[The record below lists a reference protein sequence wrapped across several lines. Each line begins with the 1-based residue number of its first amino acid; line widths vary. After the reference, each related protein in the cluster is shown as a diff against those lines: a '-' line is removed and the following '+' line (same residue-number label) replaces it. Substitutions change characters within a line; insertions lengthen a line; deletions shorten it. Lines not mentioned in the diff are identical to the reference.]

1 MAPREDLVNS
11 AVSFL
16 RDPSVASSPL
26 DKRIAFLQSKNLTQE
41 EIDVSLA
48 RAGDETPAATQP
60 PNAPYYP
67 PPQQQGMYRQPAG
80 NYNYNQYGNWQLSL
94 EGQVMVSGS

>member
-41 EIDVSLA
+41 EIDLSLA

-67 PPQQQGMYRQPAG
+67 PPQQQGTYRQPAG
-80 NYNYNQYGNWQLSL
+80 NYNYNQYGNW
-94 EGQVMVSGS
+94 